1 MQCTEAV
8 NVLNSLV
15 ELIVG
20 FHGWFNHLCFFKTP
34 IVQQDRFSQ
43 MFDGKKAHIQEHL
56 NGTPNMVLPFRRK
69 DSGGDDDDPLDQDI
83 EDIMNAAEGLGDEHE
98 SAQDQ
103 PAEAAP
109 EEDDIEFSEKM
120 EKSARTVIDICMDLR
135 RGENILIVCDPTT
148 TEIGQ
153 ALHDAASIRSDRVLL
168 IVMPKGR
175 HHGEEPPAPVAN
187 LMRQQQVV
195 IAPTRYSLTHTRA
208 VRQAIKDGSR
218 VATMP
223 GMTVEMFTEGGMT
236 ADFNI
241 IKKNIGEMNAQ
252 LRRKRIVNVK
262 SETGTN
268 VTFEVNWR
276 EWKLDDNGICNRPR
290 MVTNLPAGKIFT
302 LPREGTMN
310 GTIVIDG
317 SWDSN
322 LVDEPVVLQIENGL
336 VVDVKGGTAAAQIRQ
351 TFGEAAKRLKS
362 KDQENVWTIAEF
374 GFGMNPNARL
384 AGNVLEDEKRLGTA
398 YFSIGD
404 NTTLGGSA
412 AVGIQISGVLES
424 PSVWLDE
431 TVLFENGSFVVQ

>member
-1 MQCTEAV
+1 
-8 NVLNSLV
+8 
-15 ELIVG
+15 
-20 FHGWFNHLCFFKTP
+20 
-34 IVQQDRFSQ
+34 
-43 MFDGKKAHIQEHL
+43 
-56 NGTPNMVLPFRRK
+56 MVLPFRRK
-69 DSGGDDDDPLDQDI
+69 GSDGDDDEVVDQDI
-83 EDIMNAAEGLGDEHE
+83 EDIMNEAEGLGEESGMTIPAPSTDEG
-98 SAQDQ
+98 
-103 PAEAAP
+103 
-109 EEDDIEFSEKM
+109 DDGEVDVTEKM
-120 EKSARTVIDICMDLR
+120 AKSARTVIDTCMDVR
-135 RGENILIVCDPTT
+135 RGENILIICDPTT

-153 ALHDAASIRSDRVLL
+153 ALHDAASLRSDRVLL
-168 IVMPKGR
+168 VVMPKGR
-175 HHGEEPPAPVAN
+175 HHGDEPPTPVAN

-195 IAPTRYSLTHTRA
+195 IAPTRYSLTHTKA

-223 GMTVEMFTEGGMT
+223 GMTLEMFTKGGMS

-241 IKKNIGEMNAQ
+241 IKKNIGEMSNL
-252 LRRKRIVNVK
+252 LRRKRIINVK

-290 MVTNLPAGKIFT
+290 MLTNLPAGKIFT

-317 SWDSN
+317 SWDSD
-322 LVDEPVVLQIENGL
+322 LVDEPVFLHVENGL

-351 TFGEAAKRLKS
+351 TFGEAARRLKS

-374 GFGMNPNARL
+374 GFGMNPNARV

-404 NTTLGGSA
+404 NTTLGGTA
-412 AVGIQISGVLES
+412 AVGIQISGVLER
-424 PSVWLDE
+424 PSIWMDE
-431 TVLFENGSFVVQ
+431 TLLFEGGQFVAH

>member
-1 MQCTEAV
+1 
-8 NVLNSLV
+8 
-15 ELIVG
+15 
-20 FHGWFNHLCFFKTP
+20 
-34 IVQQDRFSQ
+34 
-43 MFDGKKAHIQEHL
+43 
-56 NGTPNMVLPFRRK
+56 MVLPFRRK
-69 DSGGDDDDPLDQDI
+69 GSDGDDDDVVDQDI
-83 EDIMNAAEGLGDEHE
+83 EDIMNEAEGLGEDSGVTIPAPSTDEG
-98 SAQDQ
+98 
-103 PAEAAP
+103 
-109 EEDDIEFSEKM
+109 DDGEGDVTEKM
-120 EKSARTVIDICMDLR
+120 AKSARTVIDTCMDVR
-135 RGENILIVCDPTT
+135 RGENILIICDPTT

-153 ALHDAASIRSDRVLL
+153 ALHDAASLRSDRVLL
-168 IVMPKGR
+168 VVMPKGR
-175 HHGEEPPAPVAN
+175 HHGDEPPTPVAN

-195 IAPTRYSLTHTRA
+195 IAPTRYSLTHTKA

-223 GMTVEMFTEGGMT
+223 GMTLEMFTEGGMS

-241 IKKNIGEMNAQ
+241 IKKNIGEMSNL
-252 LRRKRIVNVK
+252 LRRKRIINVK

-290 MVTNLPAGKIFT
+290 MLTNLPAGKIFT

-317 SWDSN
+317 SWDSD
-322 LVDEPVVLQIENGL
+322 LVDEPVFLHVENGL

-351 TFGEAAKRLKS
+351 TFGEAARRLKS

-374 GFGMNPNARL
+374 GFGMNPNARV

-404 NTTLGGSA
+404 NTTLGGTA
-412 AVGIQISGVLES
+412 AVGIQISGVLER
-424 PSVWLDE
+424 PSIWMDE
-431 TVLFENGSFVVQ
+431 TLLFEEGQFVAH

>member
-1 MQCTEAV
+1 
-8 NVLNSLV
+8 
-15 ELIVG
+15 
-20 FHGWFNHLCFFKTP
+20 
-34 IVQQDRFSQ
+34 
-43 MFDGKKAHIQEHL
+43 
-56 NGTPNMVLPFRRK
+56 MVLPFRRK
-69 DSGGDDDDPLDQDI
+69 GSDGDDDDVVDQDI
-83 EDIMNAAEGLGDEHE
+83 EDIMNEAEGLGEESGMTIPEPVTDEDE
-98 SAQDQ
+98 DGEVDV
-103 PAEAAP
+103 AEMMA
-109 EEDDIEFSEKM
+109 
-120 EKSARTVIDICMDLR
+120 KSARTVIDTCMDVR
-135 RGENILIVCDPTT
+135 RGENILIICDPTT

-153 ALHDAASIRSDRVLL
+153 ALHDAASLRSDRVLL
-168 IVMPKGR
+168 VVMPKGR
-175 HHGEEPPAPVAN
+175 HHGDEPPTPVAN

-195 IAPTRYSLTHTRA
+195 IAPTRYSLTHTKA

-223 GMTVEMFTEGGMT
+223 GMTLEMFTKGGMS

-241 IKKNIGEMNAQ
+241 IKKNIGEMSNL
-252 LRRKRIVNVK
+252 LRRKRIINVK

-290 MVTNLPAGKIFT
+290 MLTNLPAGKIFT

-317 SWDSN
+317 SWDSD
-322 LVDEPVVLQIENGL
+322 LVDEPVFLHVENGL

-351 TFGEAAKRLKS
+351 TFGEAARRLKS

-374 GFGMNPNARL
+374 GFGMNPNARV

-404 NTTLGGSA
+404 NTTLGGTA
-412 AVGIQISGVLES
+412 AVGIQISGVLER
-424 PSVWLDE
+424 PSIWMDE
-431 TVLFENGSFVVQ
+431 TLLFEEGQFVAH

>member
-1 MQCTEAV
+1 
-8 NVLNSLV
+8 
-15 ELIVG
+15 
-20 FHGWFNHLCFFKTP
+20 
-34 IVQQDRFSQ
+34 
-43 MFDGKKAHIQEHL
+43 MFDEKNAHIQEHL

-69 DSGGDDDDPLDQDI
+69 DSVGDDDDPLDQDI

-98 SAQDQ
+98 SAQDI
-103 PAEAAP
+103 PAEAVP
-109 EEDDIEFSEKM
+109 EEDEIELSEKM